1 MLLHERHVVPTAHA
15 EKTALSQQDVQTVSM
30 GGKPGCVNE

>member
-1 MLLHERHVVPTAHA
+1 MLLHERHVVPTAQ
-15 EKTALSQQDVQTVSM
+15 KTALSQQDVQTVSM